1 MDTKQILLDIT
12 AKYAELVVLVRKLI
26 ATKVEDTETISQIQT
41 ELNAKNQEVSNLLNA
56 NAETAAI
63 ATGLSND
70 IASLIVEATNAI
82 PAEPTPEV
90 PAPEVPVEPTPEA
103 PEAPEVSVEEI

>member
-26 ATKVEDTETISQIQT
+26 VTKVEDSETISQIQT

-56 NAETAAI
+56 NAETAAL

-70 IASLIVEATNAI
+70 IAALIVEASAAI
-82 PAEPTPEV
+82 PGEPTPEV
-90 PAPEVPVEPTPEA
+90 EVD
-103 PEAPEVSVEEI
+103 EVDEVDEVEEV